1 MSAEF
6 LADLNMRDRTQL
18 LEARRKA
25 LAILHN
31 AEAKRLELAR
41 QEAAEMMEEEKP

>member
-1 MSAEF
+1 MSTK
-6 LADLNMRDRTQL
+6 NMRDRTQL

-25 LAILHN
+25 LAILHE

-41 QEAAEMMEEEKP
+41 QEAAELIEGDNSWPQA